1 MEALFA
7 SLVSKYG
14 FEIAAKMLGLDQ
26 QTQNPKYA
34 ISLGGLT
41 LDPANMVK
49 RAMLNT
55 GIKSAIGGQL
65 SGLLAPAAM
74 MGGAFFLG
82 QRYNPLNPKAVNYNP
97 NLRQEINFAANKGY
111 ISNNPGSGLMQ
122 YSPNSVLAG
131 QNVVSMFGTNS
142 YIGQL
147 EKKKDYFENRINKGK
162 NYSQTQYE
170 KTLKEIDDFERA
182 EINRELAKEKRARDQ
197 VTRNLMTQNNAYTGG
212 GGNNG
217 GGNISGSVSRG
228 GTDDTPGTPFRRGGI
243 ASL

>member
-41 LDPANMVK
+41 LDPANMAK
-49 RAMLNT
+49 RAILNT
-55 GIKSAIGGQL
+55 GIRSAIGGQL

-97 NLRQEINFAANKGY
+97 NLQQEINFAANRGY

-122 YSPNSVLAG
+122 YSPDSVLAG

-147 EKKKDYFENRINKGK
+147 EKKKDYFEDRLEKGK
-162 NYSQTQYE
+162 SINESKYAQTLNEISEAKGFTQDKARTKNYGPYS
-170 KTLKEIDDFERA
+170 
-182 EINRELAKEKRARDQ
+182 
-197 VTRNLMTQNNAYTGG
+197 GG
-212 GGNNG
+212 GGNNNGGG